1 MKRIKFKLVKGHK
14 VNGVR
19 VNCKGLT
26 AKEKSDIM
34 DDMCKQLNLK
44 RDADLLILDFVS
56 KRDLH
61 INSRYITISNCTDEQ
76 IDRFK
81 CLYLLNDY
89 IVFDLK
95 KTKAL
100 LDTKDIKGVHSVG
113 SILCIELKEDM
124 K

>member
-1 MKRIKFKLVKGHK
+1 MKKVKFKLVKGHK
-14 VNGVR
+14 VNNIK
-19 VNCKGLT
+19 VNCDGLT
-26 AKEKSDIM
+26 AKEKSDLM
-34 DDMCKQLNLK
+34 DEMCKQLNLK
-44 RDADLLILDFVS
+44 RNSDILILDFIK
-56 KRDLH
+56 KRDMH
-61 INSRYITISNCTDEQ
+61 INSEYITISNCTDEQ

-100 LDTKDIKGVHSVG
+100 LDTSNIKGVHSVG
-113 SILCIELKEDM
+113 NILCIELKEDM